1 MLNFIIVLSV
11 DVIIFSYVIRSVFFI
26 DGLKKEI
33 EQIYVFKE
41 KYRYLFPFDT
51 GPAIYRNSPDNY
63 IKGIRIWYSIMV
75 IMLTIMVIESYK
87 YIY

>member
-1 MLNFIIVLSV
+1 MLSFVIVLCV
-11 DVIIFSYVIRSVFFI
+11 DVIVFSYVIRSIFFV

-33 EQIYVFKE
+33 ERIYVFKE
-41 KYRYLFPFDT
+41 KYRFLFPFDT

-75 IMLTIMVIESYK
+75 IMLTIMVIISIR
-87 YIY
+87 YIN